1 MLARGLTESYC
12 YNGLSVVA
20 HVHPSVSK
28 KFYIY
33 PDVDHSCRIR
43 VVSGPGRLGLGLHK
57 TTFLG
62 WVVSATFL

>member
-20 HVHPSVSK
+20 HRPSVSK

-43 VVSGPGRLGLGLHK
+43 VVSAPGRFSLGRLGIGLHK
-57 TTFLG
+57 TT
-62 WVVSATFL
+62 V